1 MAYCF
6 STLADGRVL
15 DVFAITPKMP
25 TYLVAFVVSDFTY
38 VKSAND
44 KYRVYARPDYITQG
58 SADFALEVAVPIIE
72 ELEDYTKASYSLNKI
87 YQISLPHFSA
97 GAMENWGLVTYRESA
112 LLYNKGT
119 STISSKQ
126 STEVV
131 IAHEFVHQWFG
142 DLVGPKWWSYLWLN
156 EGFAS
161 FLQYE
166 IGGKVSL

>member
-1 MAYCF
+1 
-6 STLADGRVL
+6 
-15 DVFAITPKMP
+15 MP
-25 TYLVAFVVSDFTY
+25 TYLVAFVVSDFKY
-38 VKSAND
+38 VGDN
-44 KYRVYARPDYITQG
+44 YHRVYARPDYIDNG
-58 SADFALEVAVPIIE
+58 YGDFALEVGVPVIQALE
-72 ELEDYTKASYSLNKI
+72 EYTKVPYSLEKI

-119 STISSKQ
+119 TTISSKQ

-131 IAHEFVHQWFG
+131 ISHEFVHQWFG

-166 IGGKVSL
+166 IGGKVRMFNIKLSCY

>member
-1 MAYCF
+1 
-6 STLADGRVL
+6 
-15 DVFAITPKMP
+15 MP

-38 VKSAND
+38 VESEEGNH
-44 KYRVYARPDYITQG
+44 RVYARPDYIAAG
-58 SADFALEVAVPIIE
+58 DGDFALDVGVPILKA
-72 ELEDYTKASYSLNKI
+72 LEDYTKVPYSLEKM

-97 GAMENWGLVTYRESA
+97 GAMENWGLVTYRETA
-112 LLYNKGT
+112 LLYNS
-119 STISSKQ
+119 STRTTANKQ

-142 DLVGPKWWSYLWLN
+142 DLVGPMWWSYLWLN

-166 IGGKVSL
+166 VGGRVVLPFS